1 MHGPG
6 GAPNKGWLTDFRETI
21 GSREN
26 SHETS
31 MVDGGDGH
39 GFHFPK
45 MILP

>member
-31 MVDGGDGH
+31 MVDGGMVMVST
-39 GFHFPK
+39 FQR
-45 MILP
+45 